1 MCKYPHITWA
11 SLVALRHCWLF
22 LTCAGSCGAPE
33 HKMSPQHQV
42 LSLPPWPLCSSS
54 TSLPCKDIWVPC
66 HPARASKLV
75 GSQPLLNAPL
85 PCTPSAETR
94 QRCCYWMEVPPG
106 DAPNLPLK
114 QQQRPVC
121 VAPCLGRSACH
132 ICTTSL
138 PDIPFH
144 VAKFREQDL
153 AALIW
158 GDGTA
163 WGTPSGPVT
172 AEPLLDLV

>member
-1 MCKYPHITWA
+1 MLPTW
-11 SLVALRHCWLF
+11 
-22 LTCAGSCGAPE
+22 
-33 HKMSPQHQV
+33 
-42 LSLPPWPLCSSS
+42 
-54 TSLPCKDIWVPC
+54 
-66 HPARASKLV
+66 
-75 GSQPLLNAPL
+75 
-85 PCTPSAETR
+85 
-94 QRCCYWMEVPPG
+94 
-106 DAPNLPLK
+106 PLK

-158 GDGTA
+158 GDRAA
-163 WGTPSGPVT
+163 WGTLSGPVT